1 MNIPQPPQPIQDP
14 AFIQAAHTKIRREF
28 FEGPFDTPGVRAET
42 LQKEFQIAGLFDT
55 DFQCARLILHCFER
69 IKTRTAISHYP
80 AAVALALSI
89 ALSQIPQTKES
100 E

>member
-14 AFIQAAHTKIRREF
+14 AFIQAAYTKIRREF
-28 FEGPFDTPGVRAET
+28 FESALDTPQTRVET
-42 LQKEFQIAGLFDT
+42 LQKEVQIAGIFDT
-55 DFQCARLILHCFER
+55 DLQCAQLILNCFER
-69 IKTRTAISHYP
+69 IKSRAAISHYP

-89 ALSQIPQTKES
+89 ALSQIPQSKEL